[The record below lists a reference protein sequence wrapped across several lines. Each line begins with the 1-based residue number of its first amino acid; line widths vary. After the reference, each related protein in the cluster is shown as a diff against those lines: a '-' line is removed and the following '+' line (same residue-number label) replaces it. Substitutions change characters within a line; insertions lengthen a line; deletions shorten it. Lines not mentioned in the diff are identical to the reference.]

1 MTPVLLR
8 ALRGPTAAG
17 TAVALACLG
26 LAVDNLRRLRSPQ
39 HDPPAPAEP
48 VTVLVPAR
56 NEADRIGEC
65 IAAVRTALDAVPS
78 GRVLVLDDDSS
89 DGTAAVV
96 GRAAAADA
104 RVRLLT
110 GAAPPPGWLGKP
122 WACQQLA
129 DVALEHDTSRGSAGV
144 LVFVDADVR
153 LEAQALAAGVQ
164 MLRESGL
171 AMVCPYPR
179 QEAITWAERLVQP
192 LLQWSWLTTL
202 PLDLAERSPRPSLV
216 AANGQLLVIDAAAY
230 AALGGHRQVRA
241 EVLDDLALLRAVKR
255 AGGRG
260 AIADGTR
267 LASCRMYDGWPAL
280 RDGYAKSLW
289 SAFGSRRGAA
299 AAMGLL
305 GLTYVLPAAAA
316 AGGSRVGL
324 VGYGAGVAGR
334 AVVARRVQGRVA
346 PDALLHPVSVL
357 MLAWLTVDSWRRR
370 TAVQW
375 KGRPVMPGVAS
386 GVGPPGVGPGVG
398 PA

>member
-1 MTPVLLR
+1 VLLR
-8 ALRGPTAAG
+8 TWRASTAAG
-17 TAVALACLG
+17 TAVALGCLG
-26 LAVDNLRRLRSPQ
+26 LTVDNLRRLRTPQ
-39 HDPPAPAEP
+39 PDPPAPAEP

-56 NEADRIGEC
+56 DEGDRIGRC
-65 IAAVRTALDAVPS
+65 ITAVRTALDAVPD
-78 GRVLVLDDDSS
+78 GLVLVLDDDSS
-89 DGTAAVV
+89 DGTAEVV
-96 GRAAAADA
+96 RRAAAADA

-110 GAAPPPGWLGKP
+110 GAPPPPGWLGKP

-129 DVALEHDTSRGSAGV
+129 DVALESDARGGSDGV
-144 LVFVDADVR
+144 LVFVDADVH
-153 LEAQALAAGVQ
+153 LEAQALVAAVQ
-164 MLRESGL
+164 MLREGGL
-171 AMVCPYPR
+171 VMVCPYPR

-202 PLDLAERSPRPSLV
+202 PLDLAERSPRPSLA
-216 AANGQLLVIDAAAY
+216 AANGQLLVIDATAY
-230 AALGGHRQVRA
+230 AAMGGHRQVRA

-255 AGGRG
+255 TGGRG
-260 AIADGTR
+260 AIADGTS

-289 SAFGSRRGAA
+289 SAFGSRRGAT

-305 GLTYVLPAAAA
+305 GLTYVLPAVAA

-334 AVVARRVQGRVA
+334 ALVARRVQGRVA
-346 PDALLHPVSVL
+346 PDALLHPASVL
-357 MLAWLTVDSWRRR
+357 PLAWLTVDSWRRR

-375 KGRPVMPGVAS
+375 KGRPVGGPVTGPS
-386 GVGPPGVGPGVG
+386 EVGLVRD